1 MNLDL
6 SEQAQAA
13 LAEDCPI
20 LVLGGPGSGKTTL
33 SLLKA
38 QRLMTDLKTG
48 QEILFLSFSRA
59 AVRQVLTR
67 CRDLL
72 TFEERQ
78 SINVKT
84 YHAFCMDIL
93 RAHGRLLTG
102 GPARLYF
109 PGPERVDKAA
119 FGGDWEAERL
129 RLATEDGLYV
139 FDLFA
144 SSSAGLLARSSSVR
158 ELIADKYPVIIVDEF
173 QDTDDAQWELVKI
186 LSVGSRLVILADPD
200 QRIFEYDSR
209 VDPRRLDLLRE
220 FLHPAEFDLGGENHR
235 SPDAG
240 ILQYADAILYNR
252 ELPDTADVQV
262 IRYWTR
268 NFESQ
273 VHAALIWT
281 LSALRQAGITE
292 PSVAVL
298 CRANP
303 FVADLSAIFSVEHAY
318 NGYSLR
324 PVDHD
329 VVWDAELTAAAAQ
342 VIASILEWPDR
353 DVSVAVSRSLT
364 AIADYF
370 EVKNSITPSASAEST
385 MTRYRTASNKV
396 AEGAL
401 PRPRSAIQLVEAF
414 NLGLKIN
421 GDPAADWIRA
431 REVVAQIP
439 EFKEVHANVRYVR
452 LFRATDEIGNRLAQE
467 WSERGSYGNAS
478 DIVKRTLNMGRII
491 SSQRDPQGCLI
502 MTIHKSKGK
511 EFDAVVL
518 VEGKYKSKFFD
529 ESREEAPFIASRRLL
544 RVGITRARHK
554 VVIVRPTDAR
564 ALVG

>member
-1 MNLDL
+1 MILDL

-38 QRLMTDLKTG
+38 QRMMTGLKTG

-67 CRDLL
+67 CKDLL

-78 SINVKT
+78 NINVKT

-102 GPARLYF
+102 VPARLYF
-109 PGPERVDKAA
+109 PGPERVGKAA
-119 FGGDWEAERL
+119 FDGDWEAERL

-144 SSSAGLLARSSSVR
+144 SSSAGLLARSSSVC

-200 QRIFEYDSR
+200 QRIFEYDLR

-240 ILQYADAILYNR
+240 ILQFADAILHNR

-262 IRYWTR
+262 ISYWSR

-318 NGYSLR
+318 NGYPLR

-353 DVSVAVSRSLT
+353 DISVAVSRSLT

-370 EVKNSITPSASAEST
+370 EVKNSIIPSASARNT
-385 MTRYRTASNKV
+385 MTRYRTASKKV
-396 AEGAL
+396 AEGAA
-401 PRPRSAIQLVEAF
+401 PRPRSAIQLIEAF
-414 NLGLKIN
+414 NLGIEIN

-431 REVVAQIP
+431 RDVIAQIP
-439 EFKEVHANVRYVR
+439 EFKEVHANERYVR

-467 WSERGSYGNAS
+467 WSERASYGNAS
-478 DIVKRTLNMGRII
+478 EIVKRTLNMGRII
-491 SSQRDPQGCLI
+491 SNQRDPRGCLI
-502 MTIHKSKGK
+502 MTMHKSKGK

-529 ESREEAPFIASRRLL
+529 EGREEEPFLASRRLL

-554 VVIVRPTDAR
+554 VVIVRPADAR
-564 ALVG
+564 ALIG